1 MTETT
6 TSNNVPDAAS
16 RSERPEG
23 GEDLSAFDAYAQRR
37 YENAAEESLRRE
49 AAWIHSAKADMPG
62 LREQLKS
69 VPEEPGCYLWKD
81 ASGGILYVGKAINLR
96 SRMTQYVT
104 GQDER
109 EKIPLMME
117 QVASF
122 DYIVVAN
129 ETESLVLEKN
139 LIQQYHPPFNVDY
152 RDNKSYPYIA
162 ITEGDAYPAIK
173 YTREKH
179 KATTRYFG
187 PYTDA
192 RAARETIDTV
202 RRIVPICSASCAEYR
217 KMCRGIEAGRWPK
230 PDDKACFE
238 YHIGKG
244 AGPCC
249 AAITPEEYAP
259 YVERVERFL
268 SGQRGEFVS
277 ELTEEMKAAA
287 AELDFEH
294 AARVRDRLE
303 AIQALQERQKA
314 VLSRPLDLDVVGF
327 FREETIASAHVF
339 VVREG
344 RIIVSNDFI
353 LDKGLNVPESDLV
366 GQFLSKYYDSTAEIP
381 REVVIAEHLPEDVVR
396 PLESWLTQRL
406 ASVHGAKV
414 HVTVPERGER
424 SQLLEMAQVNAK
436 HALMRH
442 KVRTRYDEERIDL
455 ALLQLESALALP
467 EPPMRIECFDIST
480 IHGNYSVASMV
491 VFTGGQPDKSQYR
504 RFKIRQDFGEA
515 NDFESMKEV
524 LGRRYAPERMADER
538 FGSKPDL
545 LVVDGG
551 KPQLTAALEQLA
563 SLGID
568 DIPVCGL
575 AKKDEEIFVPWNE
588 AGPVVLPNG
597 SPSLYLIKHVRDESH
612 RFAITFHREL
622 RSKGMVASI
631 LDEVP
636 GLGPKRKKLLLK
648 TFGSVKKMRT
658 ATLEEL
664 KNVPGIPEQVAEDL
678 YAVILDANME

>member
-1 MTETT
+1 MEPMENKQTYDSSWVRSGKT
-6 TSNNVPDAAS
+6 DA
-16 RSERPEG
+16 
-23 GEDLSAFDAYAQRR
+23 
-37 YENAAEESLRRE
+37 
-49 AAWIHSAKADMPG
+49 PG
-62 LREQLKS
+62 IREQLRS

-81 ASGGILYVGKAINLR
+81 RNGAILYVGKAIDLR
-96 SRMTQYVT
+96 ARMTQYVT

-122 DYIVVAN
+122 DYIVVTN

-162 ITEGDAYPAIK
+162 ITEGALYPGIK

-179 KATTRYFG
+179 KSSTRYFG

-202 RRIVPICSASCAEYR
+202 RRIVPICSCSCAEYR
-217 KMCRGIEAGRWPK
+217 KLCRNLEHGKWPR

-249 AAITPEEYAP
+249 AAITPEAYKEYVA
-259 YVERVERFL
+259 RVERFL
-268 SGQRGEFVS
+268 SGHRDEFVN
-277 ELTEEMKAAA
+277 ELTSEMNRAA

-294 AARVRDRLE
+294 AARVRDRLA
-303 AIQALQERQKA
+303 AITALQEKQKA
-314 VLSRPLDLDVVGF
+314 VLPRPINIDVVGF

-344 RIIVSNDFI
+344 RVIISNDFI
-353 LDKGLNVPESDLV
+353 LDKGMNVPQADLV
-366 GQFLSKYYDSTAEIP
+366 GQFLSRYYDSTQELP
-381 REVVIAEHLPEDVVR
+381 HEVVIAETLPEDVVR

-414 HVTVPERGER
+414 HVVVPQRGEKLD
-424 SQLLEMAQVNAK
+424 LLKMAQVNAK

-442 KVRTRYDEERIDL
+442 KVRTRYDEERTDL

-491 VFTGGQPDKSQYR
+491 VFTAGRPDKSQYR
-504 RFKIRQDFGEA
+504 RFKIRKTYGEA
-515 NDFESMKEV
+515 NDFAMMSEV
-524 LGRRYAPERMADER
+524 LRRRYGPETMADER

-545 LVVDGG
+545 LVLDGG
-551 KPQLTAALEQLA
+551 KPQLTAAMTE
-563 SLGID
+563 LGKLGV
-568 DIPVCGL
+568 DIPMAGL
-575 AKKDEEIFVPWNE
+575 AKKDEELFVPWNE
-588 AGPVVLPNG
+588 TGPVVLPSG

-631 LDEVP
+631 LDDVP

-648 TFGSVKKMRT
+648 TFGSVKKMRE
-658 ATLEEL
+658 ATLDEIAA
-664 KNVPGIPEQVAEDL
+664 VPGIPRQVAEDL
-678 YAVILDANME
+678 YAVIVDSNA

>member
-1 MTETT
+1 M
-6 TSNNVPDAAS
+6 SDSSRWVHSDKDSPD
-16 RSERPEG
+16 
-23 GEDLSAFDAYAQRR
+23 
-37 YENAAEESLRRE
+37 
-49 AAWIHSAKADMPG
+49 I
-62 LREQLKS
+62 REQLRS
-69 VPEEPGCYLWKD
+69 VPNEPGCYLWKN
-81 ASGGILYVGKAINLR
+81 AKGEILYVGKAIDLR

-122 DYIVVAN
+122 DYIVVNN

-162 ITEGDAYPAIK
+162 ITQGELYPGIK

-179 KATTRYFG
+179 RGNTRYFG

-202 RRIVPICSASCAEYR
+202 RRIVPICSSNCAEYR
-217 KMCRGIEAGRWPK
+217 KLCRNLANGRWPK
-230 PDDKACFE
+230 SDDKACFE

-244 AGPCC
+244 LGPCC
-249 AAITPEEYAP
+249 AAISPEQYKP

-268 SGQRGEFVS
+268 SGQRDEFVN
-277 ELTEEMKAAA
+277 ELTSEMNQAAA
-287 AELDFEH
+287 DLDFEH

-314 VLSRPLDLDVVGF
+314 VLSRPINIDVVGF
-327 FREETIASAHVF
+327 NREETIASAHVF

-353 LDKGLNVPESDLV
+353 LDKGLNVPTSDLV
-366 GQFLSKYYDSTAEIP
+366 GQFLSKYYDSTHELP
-381 REVVIAEHLPEDVVR
+381 HEVVIGEELPDDVVV
-396 PLESWLTQRL
+396 PLEAWLTERL

-414 HVTVPERGER
+414 HVVVPQRGEKLD
-424 SQLLEMAQVNAK
+424 LLKMAEVNAK

-467 EPPMRIECFDIST
+467 DPPMRIECFDIST

-491 VFTGGQPDKSQYR
+491 VFTAGRPDKSQYR

-515 NDFESMKEV
+515 NDFAMMSEV
-524 LGRRYAPERMADER
+524 LRRRYGKERREDER
-538 FGSKPDL
+538 FGTMPDL
-545 LVVDGG
+545 LILDGG
-551 KPQLTAALEQLA
+551 KPQLSAAIAE
-563 SLGID
+563 LGALGV
-568 DIPVCGL
+568 DIPMAGL
-575 AKKDEEIFVPWNE
+575 AKKDEELFVPWDDS
-588 AGPVVLPNG
+588 GPVVLPSG
-597 SPSLYLIKHVRDESH
+597 SPSLYLVKHVRDESH

-622 RSKGMVASI
+622 RDKGMVASI
-631 LDEVP
+631 LDDVP

-648 TFGSVKKMRT
+648 TFGSVKKMRE
-658 ATLEEL
+658 ASLDEL
-664 KNVPGIPEQVAEDL
+664 KAVSGIPEQVAEDL
-678 YAVILDANME
+678 YAVILDANA

>member
-1 MTETT
+1 MPA
-6 TSNNVPDAAS
+6 SDALPS
-16 RSERPEG
+16 
-23 GEDLSAFDAYAQRR
+23 
-37 YENAAEESLRRE
+37 
-49 AAWIHSAKADMPG
+49 I
-62 LREQLKS
+62 REQLKS
-69 VPEEPGCYLWKD
+69 VPEEPGCYLWKG
-81 ASGGILYVGKAINLR
+81 AQGEVLYVGKAINLR
-96 SRMTQYVT
+96 SRMSQYVL

-109 EKIPLMME
+109 AKIPMMME

-122 DYIVVAN
+122 DYIVVNN

-139 LIQQYHPPFNVDY
+139 LIQQYHPPFNVDF
-152 RDNKSYPYIA
+152 RDDKSYPFIA
-162 ITEGDAYPAIK
+162 ITKSEVYPAIK

-179 KATTRYFG
+179 RAGTRYFG
-187 PYTDA
+187 PYTDS
-192 RAARETIDTV
+192 RAARETIETL
-202 RRIVPICSASCAEYR
+202 RRVVPICQASCAEYKKLVR
-217 KMCRGIEAGRWPK
+217 KLKAGRQPS

-249 AAITPEEYAP
+249 AAITPEDYA
-259 YVERVERFL
+259 VHVKRVERFL
-268 SGQRGEFVS
+268 SGHRDEFVE
-277 ELTEEMKAAA
+277 ELTEEMQAAA
-287 AELDFEH
+287 AELDFER

-303 AIQALQERQKA
+303 AICALQEKQKA
-314 VLSRPLDLDVVGF
+314 VLSRALSMDVIGF
-327 FREETIASAHVF
+327 FREETISAAHVF

-344 RIIVSNDFI
+344 RIINSCDFI
-353 LDKGLNVPESDLV
+353 LDKGMNVSDDELAM
-366 GQFLSKYYDSTAEIP
+366 QFLNRYYHETESVP
-381 REVVIAEHLPEDVVR
+381 HEVVIAEELEEEDASSI
-396 PLESWLTQRL
+396 ESWLTRRL
-406 ASVHGAKV
+406 ASKHGAKV
-414 HVTVPERGER
+414 AVTVPQRGEKHD
-424 SQLLEMAQVNAK
+424 LLKMAQLNAK

-467 EPPMRIECFDIST
+467 GPPMRIECFDIST
-480 IHGNYSVASMV
+480 LHGNYSVASMV
-491 VFTGGQPDKSQYR
+491 VFTGGRPDKSQYR

-524 LGRRYAPERMADER
+524 LGRRYCAERMADER

-551 KPQLTAALEQLA
+551 KPQLTAAIEQLA
-563 SLGID
+563 ELGVT

-575 AKKDEEIFVPWNE
+575 AKKDEEIFVPWSE
-588 AGPVVLPNG
+588 TGPVVLPSG

-622 RSKGMVASI
+622 RDKGMVASI

-648 TFGSVKKMRT
+648 HFGSVKRMRQ
-658 ATLEEL
+658 ATLADIAAVE
-664 KNVPGIPEQVAEDL
+664 GIPQQVAEDV
-678 YAVILDANME
+678 YALIVDANSDAS

>member
-1 MTETT
+1 M
-6 TSNNVPDAAS
+6 SASDALPS
-16 RSERPEG
+16 
-23 GEDLSAFDAYAQRR
+23 
-37 YENAAEESLRRE
+37 
-49 AAWIHSAKADMPG
+49 I
-62 LREQLKS
+62 REQLKS

-81 ASGGILYVGKAINLR
+81 AAGEVLYVGKAINLR
-96 SRMTQYVT
+96 SRMSQYVL

-109 EKIPLMME
+109 AKIPMMME

-122 DYIVVAN
+122 DYIVVNN

-139 LIQQYHPPFNVDY
+139 LIQQYHPPFNVDF
-152 RDNKSYPYIA
+152 RDDKSYPFIA
-162 ITEGDAYPAIK
+162 ITKGDVYPAIK

-179 KATTRYFG
+179 RPGTRYFG
-187 PYTDA
+187 PYTDS
-192 RAARETIDTV
+192 RAARDTIEAL
-202 RRIVPICSASCAEYR
+202 RRVVPICQASCAEYKKLCR
-217 KMCRGIEAGRWPK
+217 KLKAGKQPS

-249 AAITPEEYAP
+249 AAITPEDYA
-259 YVERVERFL
+259 VHVKRVERFL
-268 SGQRGEFVS
+268 AGHRDEFVD
-277 ELTEEMKAAA
+277 ELTEEMKQAA
-287 AELDFEH
+287 AELDFER

-303 AIQALQERQKA
+303 AIKALQEKQKA
-314 VLSRPLDLDVVGF
+314 VLSRSLSLDVIGF
-327 FREETIASAHVF
+327 FREETISAAHVF

-344 RIIVSNDFI
+344 RIIISNDFI
-353 LDKGLNVPESDLV
+353 LDKGMNVSDDELAM
-366 GQFLSKYYDSTAEIP
+366 QFLNRYYHETEGIP
-381 REVVIAEHLPEDVVR
+381 HEVVIAEELDAEDVASI
-396 PLESWLTQRL
+396 ESWLTRRL
-406 ASVHGAKV
+406 ASKHGAKV
-414 HVTVPERGER
+414 AVTVPQRGEKHD
-424 SQLLEMAQVNAK
+424 LLQMAQLNAK

-467 EPPMRIECFDIST
+467 APPMRIECFDIST
-480 IHGNYSVASMV
+480 LHGNYSVASMV
-491 VFTGGQPDKSQYR
+491 VFTGGRPDKSQYR

-524 LGRRYAPERMADER
+524 LGRRYCAERMADER

-563 SLGID
+563 SLGIT

-575 AKKDEEIFVPWNE
+575 AKKDEEIFVPWSE
-588 AGPVVLPNG
+588 TGPVVLPSG

-622 RSKGMVASI
+622 RDKGMVASI

-648 TFGSVKKMRT
+648 HFGSVKRMRQ
-658 ATLEEL
+658 ASLEDIAAVE
-664 KNVPGIPEQVAEDL
+664 GIPQQVAEDV
-678 YAVILDANME
+678 YALIVDANAETPEE